1 MSSRAQRGILPGEW
15 LDLTQARSLAALGMT
30 AAALGMTAAAL
41 GMTAAALGVTPG
53 AHTAGR
59 PAIMSRTRAAVSGAI
74 TFSTR

>member
-41 GMTAAALGVTPG
+41 GVTPG

-59 PAIMSRTRAAVSGAI
+59 PAIISRTRAAVSGAI
-74 TFSTR
+74 TLSTR